1 MSDLLFFAGGNCLAR
16 HGTLVWQTTAEE
28 DTSAE
33 THTRSS
39 TARSKGQDGYLHD
52 VDTNVPTL
60 MWHDHDGDGVREP
73 FLLIEGER
81 TNLNTED
88 DLSAWTTSGTI
99 TVTGSVADPAEG
111 TGAYTVS
118 TSSGGSSTYIAR
130 TISPTSATV
139 SVSWI
144 VAENSMPGA
153 GSQDFQLYDT
163 TAATDRIH
171 LKIAS
176 WSSSG
181 PSVSAQAGTLIG
193 TRELAG
199 GYYQIQAY
207 TDAVVTGNTNQLRL
221 FPAANNGQSGS
232 FDVYRLMAY
241 DDKVP
246 LMSVV
251 DEGATHQKDV
261 FYAPFPHPPQE
272 LTVYIRFDE
281 RGSIEAANKTLVH
294 IGSATATAD
303 PRFIVARESSVAKY
317 SVTFDNGTT
326 VNSANGNNLTT
337 PVFNDVVE
345 LVATLNSSGNVQI
358 SQSINGGAI
367 DVGQASNTTATIP
380 SAWAGERIYIG
391 SRGSSGT
398 THHSVVALSDL
409 KIARG
414 IKTMSQMR
422 AL

>member
-16 HGTLVWQTTAEE
+16 HGTLVWQTTADE
-28 DTSAE
+28 DASAE

-39 TARSKGQDGYLHD
+39 TARSYGRDGNLRNTD
-52 VDTNVPTL
+52 ANVPSL
-60 MWHDHDGDGVREP
+60 MWHDTDSDNIREP

-99 TVTGSVADPAEG
+99 TVTGSVADPAKG
-111 TGAYTVS
+111 TTAYTVA
-118 TSSGGSSTYIAR
+118 TTSGGSATYIYR
-130 TISPTSATV
+130 TINPTSSTV

-144 VAENSMPGA
+144 VAKNSEPN

-171 LKIAS
+171 LRIQS
-176 WSSSG
+176 WGASG
-181 PSVSAQAGTLIG
+181 PSVSAQVGTLIG
-193 TRELAG
+193 VRTLG
-199 GYYQIQAY
+199 SGYYQIQAY
-207 TDAVVTGNTNQLRL
+207 TEAVATGNTNELRI
-221 FPAANNGQSGS
+221 FPAANNGQTGS
-232 FDVYRLMAY
+232 FDIYRLMVF

-246 LMSVV
+246 LLSVV

-272 LTVYIRFDE
+272 MTVYLRFDE
-281 RGSIEAANKTLVH
+281 RGSITASNKTLIH

-303 PRFIVARESSVAKY
+303 PRLIVARDTSVAKY

-337 PVFNDVVE
+337 PNFNDLVE
-345 LVATLNSSGNVQI
+345 LLATLDANGNVQI
-358 SQSINGGAI
+358 SQSVNGGAI
-367 DVGQASNTTATIP
+367 DVGAASSTTATIP
-380 SAWAGERIYIG
+380 AAWAAERLYIG

-398 THHSVVALSDL
+398 THHSVVAMSDV

-414 IKTMSQMR
+414 LKTMAQMR